1 MMLPKSR
8 RFEDRRYLDWLR
20 TQRCVLTGLYGND
33 SETVDPMHIGTLGR
47 GMKAHDYWAL
57 PVIHRLHAEA
67 HQHGE
72 ARMFRMHLPDD
83 VMISAMRAY
92 AREMFER
99 NKR

>member
-1 MMLPKSR
+1 MMLKTP

-57 PVIHRLHAEA
+57 PVIHSIHNRCHAV
-67 HQHGE
+67 GE
-72 ARMFRMHLPDD
+72 MTTLRHELPDD
-83 VMISAMRAY
+83 VLRDALRAY
-92 AREMFER
+92 AREMYER
-99 NKR
+99 SKR